1 MKPLHWLIV
10 LLTATLFGSSFL
22 FIKLAVQEIPPLTLA
37 SARVVL
43 AAIAMTTILFVVGG
57 RLPAP
62 GRAWLPLLILGILT
76 AAIPYVGIAW
86 GQTRIEAGLG
96 GIFFA
101 TIPIF
106 TVVIAP
112 LVTPEQ
118 RLHGWRLFGVGVA
131 FAGVITTLGTQSLT
145 TSLVGSPSGSDGL
158 EHLAGAGVTLLA
170 AFSYAIGNIYAR
182 VKTGIDP
189 MVMASGQLVT
199 GSLILLPVALL
210 FEPPIVALP
219 GDTAL
224 YSTLALALLSTA
236 TPVLMMFWLIRN
248 VGATNASVL
257 AFFMP
262 VASVLLGA
270 AVLQERLETHELAG
284 FALIILGALTSTGT
298 LSRLVPR
305 AT

>member
-37 SARVVL
+37 AARVL
-43 AAIAMTTILFVVGG
+43 IAAIAMTAVLFAVGR
-57 RLPAP
+57 RLPAL
-62 GRAWLPLLILGILT
+62 GRAWLPLLVLGVLT

-86 GQTRIEAGLG
+86 GQTRIESSLG
-96 GIFFA
+96 GILFA

-118 RLHGWRLFGVGVA
+118 RLHGWRLFGVGIA

-145 TSLVGSPSGSDGL
+145 AFLFSASGSGGSA
-158 EHLAGAGVTLLA
+158 HLAGATVTLLA

-182 VKTGIDP
+182 IKSGMDP
-189 MVMASGQLVT
+189 MVMASGQLIT
-199 GSLILLPVALL
+199 GSLVLLPIAFLLDPPVVAIP
-210 FEPPIVALP
+210 EN
-219 GDTAL
+219 TAL

-236 TPVLMMFWLIRN
+236 APVLMMFWLIRN

-270 AVLQERLETHELAG
+270 LVLQETLEIHEVAG
-284 FALIILGALTSTGT
+284 FALILLGALTSTGT
-298 LSRLVPR
+298 LSRLVTR
-305 AT
+305 TA